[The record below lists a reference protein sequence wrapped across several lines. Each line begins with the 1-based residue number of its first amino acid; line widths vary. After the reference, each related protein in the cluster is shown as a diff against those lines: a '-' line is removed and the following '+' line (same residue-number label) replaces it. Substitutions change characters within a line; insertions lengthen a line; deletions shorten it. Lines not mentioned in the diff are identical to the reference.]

1 MVLSVIRT
9 RGKHFQTKKAKY
21 SPFFTEKRQ
30 VHRSPFTVHR
40 SPFAVRR
47 SPFTVRRSPARF
59 GVQGSGFGVWRAPF
73 VVCGWRHM
81 ALTITLTP
89 NLDPFRPSRALCL
102 CGEFP
107 FAVRR
112 SPFRGAQARSAKAL
126 SLNLTPNSN
135 PIPTFVCSAPLW

>member
-30 VHRSPFTVHR
+30 
-40 SPFAVRR
+40 VRR